1 MCVCVC
7 VFSLCDRGLMKERKI
22 WLKLLPLLAE
32 TDRQTDRQRQKGQSE
47 RKGRSE
53 GEAQRERDWE
63 GEREG
68 ASK

>member
-1 MCVCVC
+1 
-7 VFSLCDRGLMKERKI
+7 MKEIKI

-32 TDRQTDRQRQKGQSE
+32 TDRQRQKGQSE
-47 RKGRSE
+47 RKGKSE
-53 GEAQRERDWE
+53 GEATRESDWE